1 MSIEK
6 TISNLVEN
14 QFPEFYREE
23 GPVFVAFVKKYYEWM
38 EEVGNPLYYSRRA
51 PEFSDIDTTADE
63 FLVYFKEEYLKN
75 IQLSTETD
83 TRQMV
88 KHALDLY
95 RSRGNERA
103 VDLLFR
109 LVFGVG
115 TKLYYPSTDLFK
127 LSDGRWV
134 RPTYLEVTL
143 NDHLEQFVGKQIK
156 GLTSGATAFCT
167 RVIRRFVGNR
177 FSDIIYINNI
187 RGKFLTDEKINIS
200 YDPIDVEDC
209 PTITGSLNYVDIS
222 VNGTGSGFSIGQI
235 VDIESVYGRQ
245 GLGRVSEISSIAGA
259 VFLTLDNGGYGYS
272 NTAEVLISDSV
283 LTLSNV
289 SVTANINS
297 PTFLLDYENY
307 IPLFST
313 LQQPHALINYINAN
327 NTFTVG
333 DQLYTYHANN
343 DVKGTGT
350 VLEITTSSV
359 ANGTIRVAINSG
371 NLQSDTFYKAGNT
384 IVANQAASNGYTQTT
399 WFANVMGIAPS
410 VNLYV
415 TGYTTSFNEGEII
428 YQKNSSNTIT
438 ANGTVT
444 KITINGSNTIF
455 SVNSGFGAFIT
466 GQSVYGSTSNSIAN
480 ASVLEF
486 KIGITDANGYFSNSI
501 YNVFNASSGN
511 VSGTITRKSTG
522 ENASFT
528 IDPDLIYVEYINYNT
543 DLIQPYLAIALDS
556 TGYGFPGNPD
566 ANLTNG
572 TILDALTYA
581 NVQIGKINRIIQTS
595 IGSDY
600 NEAPFV
606 RVYEPQT
613 YTGKKQD
620 LIIEV
625 ANLTSS
631 FIANELITQ
640 SATGARGIVK
650 PRSNTSV
657 LYVESLNYAN
667 NPAFVVTSNTTTFI
681 TGFDSGSTAN
691 AISVTIDTA
700 SEYIGFN
707 ALISANLAS
716 GNGAVTKLDVIDSG
730 FGFLQGEQI
739 TFSNTSL
746 EGTGYA
752 NLQTHGTARGFYEQK
767 GGFLSDQKK
776 LFDGYYYQDFS
787 YEVRSS
793 IELNKYSEMLKQI
806 LHIAGTQ
813 NFSRLMIDAT
823 AAIDVN
829 VSAADI
835 EIEEL

>member
-23 GPVFVAFVKKYYEWM
+23 GPVFVTFVKKYYEWM
-38 EEVGNPLYYSRRA
+38 EQTGNPLFYSRHA
-51 PEFSDIDTTADE
+51 PEFSDIDKTAEE

-115 TKLYYPSTDLFK
+115 AKLYYPSTDLFK

-143 NDHLEQFVGKQIK
+143 NDHLEQFVGKQIT

-167 RVIRRFVGNR
+167 RIIRRFVGNR

-187 RGKFLTDEKINIS
+187 RGKFLTDEKINITYS
-200 YDPIDVEDC
+200 PIDVEDC

-222 VNGTGSGFSIGQI
+222 TNGTGSGFEIGQI
-235 VDIESVYGRQ
+235 VDISSVYGRQ
-245 GLGRVSEISSIAGA
+245 GLGRVSEISDIAGA
-259 VFLTLDNGGYGYS
+259 IFLTLDNGGYGYS

-283 LTLSNV
+283 MTLANV
-289 SVTANINS
+289 TVTANINS

-307 IPLFST
+307 IPLFSQI
-313 LQQPHALINYINAN
+313 QQPHALINYISAN
-327 NTFTVG
+327 NNFNVG
-333 DQLYTYHANN
+333 DIVYTYHANN
-343 DVKGTGT
+343 DIKGIGT
-350 VLEITTSSV
+350 IFEITSSTV
-359 ANGTIRVAINSG
+359 SNGTIRVAINSG
-371 NLQSDTFYKAGNT
+371 NLQSNTFYVTGNT
-384 IVANQAASNGYTQTT
+384 VAANQATVNGYIQITYS
-399 WFANVMGIAPS
+399 ANVMGISPT

-415 TGYTTSFNEGEII
+415 TGYTTAFNVGEVV
-428 YQKNSSNTIT
+428 YQKNSSNTVT
-438 ANGTVT
+438 ANGSLT

-455 SVNSGFGAFIT
+455 SINSGFGAFIT
-466 GQSVYGSTSNSIAN
+466 GEPIFGLASNSSAN
-480 ASVLEF
+480 AASLEF
-486 KIGITDANGYFSNSI
+486 KIGVLDGNGYFSNSI
-501 YNVFNASSGN
+501 YNVFNAPASN
-511 VSGTITRKSTG
+511 LSGTITRKSTG

-581 NVQIGKINRIIQTS
+581 NVQIGKINRIVQTA

-600 NEAPFV
+600 DEVPFV
-606 RVYEPQT
+606 RVFEPQT

-620 LIIEV
+620 LIIQIS
-625 ANLTSS
+625 NLTSS
-631 FIANELITQ
+631 FISNELITQ
-640 SATGARGIVK
+640 DATGARGIVK
-650 PRSNTSV
+650 PNSNSSV

-681 TGFDSGSTAN
+681 TGFESGSIAN
-691 AISVTIDTA
+691 ATSVVIDIAT
-700 SEYIGFN
+700 EYIGFN
-707 ALISANLAS
+707 AQISANLAS

-730 FGFLQGEQI
+730 FGFLQNEEV
-739 TFSNTSL
+739 TFANGAL
-746 EGTGYA
+746 EGMGYA

-823 AAIDVN
+823 AQIEVG
-829 VSAADI
+829 VTAADI